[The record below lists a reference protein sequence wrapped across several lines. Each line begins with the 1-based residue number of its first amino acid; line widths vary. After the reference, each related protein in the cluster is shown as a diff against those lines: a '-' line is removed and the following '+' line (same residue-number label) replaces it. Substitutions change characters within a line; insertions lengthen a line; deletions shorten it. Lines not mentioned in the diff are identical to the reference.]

1 MLSIEKLLDLR
12 GKNVI
17 ITGAASGMA
26 AAATKLLLSLGANV
40 YAIDRNE
47 IHLPVKKAI
56 QGDLSNGPAIN
67 KVVAELPDSIDA
79 AYLCCGVAQMK
90 KREQMIMDINYFGQK
105 YLAESI
111 LPRIVDE
118 GSVTFI
124 SSTGGYYWFQH
135 MDLIGEVLAIDSFDE
150 FDAWV
155 NSHLD
160 IYDKKGVPDVYSF
173 SKECLNAYIK
183 SKAREGDYIKRKV
196 RINAIGPSYS
206 ATGLISDFNKAIS
219 PDGSD
224 EGGAGIM
231 NNMFLK
237 SWNGRPGTS
246 EDMGYP
252 LVVIGSKLCGYMSGQ
267 IVYIDYGLTGD
278 MDYKAAKKA

>member
-1 MLSIEKLLDLR
+1 MLSIEKLMDLA

-26 AAATKLLLSLGANV
+26 KAATELLLSLGANV
-40 YAIDRNE
+40 YAIDRNP
-47 IHLPVKKAI
+47 IDLPVTKAI
-56 QGDLSNGPAIN
+56 QGDLSNGPAID
-67 KVVAELPDSIDA
+67 KVVEELPEVIDA
-79 AYLCCGVAQMK
+79 AYLCCGVALMK
-90 KREQMIMDINYFGQK
+90 DREQMIMDINYFGQK
-105 YLAESI
+105 YLAEKI
-111 LPRIVDE
+111 LPRVPDE

-124 SSTGGYYWFQH
+124 SSTGGYFWNQH
-135 MDLIGEVLAIDSFDE
+135 MNYINEILEIETFEE

-160 IYDKKGVPDVYSF
+160 IYDKDGIPDVYSF
-173 SKECLNAYIK
+173 SKECLNAYVK
-183 SKAREGDYIKRKV
+183 SKSREGDYIKRKV

-206 ATGLISDFNKAIS
+206 ATGLIADFNKAIS

-224 EGGAGIM
+224 EGGAEIM
-231 NNMFLK
+231 NEMFLK

-267 IVYIDYGLTGD
+267 IIYIDYGLTGD
-278 MDYKAAKKA
+278 MDYKAVK

>member
-1 MLSIEKLLDLR
+1 MLSIEKLLGLK
-12 GKNVI
+12 GKNVV

-26 AAATKLLLSLGANV
+26 KAATQLLLSLGANV

-47 IHLPVKKAI
+47 IDLPVTKAI
-56 QGDLSNGPAIN
+56 QGDLSNGPAID
-67 KVVAELPDSIDA
+67 KVVAELPDVIDA
-79 AYLCCGVAQMK
+79 AYLCCGVALMK
-90 KREQMIMDINYFGQK
+90 DREQMIMDINYFGQK

-111 LPRIVDE
+111 LPRIPDE

-124 SSTGGYYWFQH
+124 SSTGGYSWNQH
-135 MDLIGEVLAIDSFDE
+135 MDLIGEVLAIDSFDA

-155 NSHLD
+155 NNHLD
-160 IYDKKGVPDVYSF
+160 IYGKDGFPDVYAF
-173 SKECLNAYIK
+173 SKECLNAYVK
-183 SKAREGDYIKRKV
+183 SKSREGDYIKRKV

-224 EGGAGIM
+224 EGGAEIM

-267 IVYIDYGLTGD
+267 IVYIDFGLTGD
-278 MDYKAAKKA
+278 MDFKAAAK

>member
-1 MLSIEKLLDLR
+1 MLSIEKLIGLK
-12 GKNVI
+12 GKNVV

-40 YAIDRNE
+40 YAIDRNK
-47 IHLPVKKAI
+47 IDLPVTKAI
-56 QGDLSNGPAIN
+56 QGDLSQGPAID
-67 KVVAELPDSIDA
+67 KVVAELPSSIDA

-90 KREQMIMDINYFGQK
+90 NREQMIMDINYFGQK

-111 LPRIVDE
+111 LPRIPDE

-124 SSTGGYYWFQH
+124 SSTGGYYWRQH
-135 MDLIGEVLAIDSFDE
+135 MDLIREILTIDSFDE

-160 IYDKKGVPDVYSF
+160 IYEKNGLPDVYSF

-206 ATGLISDFNKAIS
+206 ATGLIADFNKAIS

-224 EGGAGIM
+224 EGGAEIM

-278 MDYKAAKKA
+278 MDYKAAK

>member
-26 AAATKLLLSLGANV
+26 AAATKLLLSLGANI

-160 IYDKKGVPDVYSF
+160 IYDKNGVPDVYSF

-206 ATGLISDFNKAIS
+206 ATSLISYFNKAIS

-224 EGGAGIM
+224 EGGAEIM

-278 MDYKAAKKA
+278 MDYKATKKA

>member
-1 MLSIEKLLDLR
+1 MLDIEKLFDLR

-17 ITGAASGMA
+17 ITGAASGIA
-26 AAATKLLLSLGANV
+26 AAAIKLLLSLGANI
-40 YAIDRNE
+40 YAIDQSK
-47 IHLPVKKAI
+47 ITLPVKKAI
-56 QGDLSNGPAIN
+56 RSNLNSASAID
-67 KVVAELPDSIDA
+67 KVVAKLPDTIDA
-79 AYLCCGVAQMK
+79 AYLCFGVPLMK
-90 KREQMIMDINYFGQK
+90 NCEQMIMDINYFGQK

-124 SSTGGYYWFQH
+124 SSTGGYDWSHH
-135 MDLIGEVLAIDSFDE
+135 MDLIGNILTIDNFDE

-160 IYDKKGVPDVYSF
+160 IYEKNDLPDVCSF
-173 SKECLNAYIK
+173 SRECLNAYIK
-183 SKAREGDYIKRKV
+183 SMSREGNYIKRKV

-206 ATGLISDFNKAIS
+206 AAGLISDLNNSAPPDS
-219 PDGSD
+219 PGESGT
-224 EGGAGIM
+224 GGV
-231 NNMFLK
+231 NNLLLK

-252 LVVIGSKLCGYMSGQ
+252 LVVIGSRLFGYMSGQ
-267 IVYIDYGLTGD
+267 IIYIDYGLTGD
-278 MDYKAAKKA
+278 MDYKAVKLD

>member
-26 AAATKLLLSLGANV
+26 AAATKLLLSLGANI
-40 YAIDRNE
+40 YAVDGSKIS
-47 IHLPVKKAI
+47 LPVKKAI
-56 QGDLSNGPAIN
+56 RADLSSASAID
-67 KVVAELPDSIDA
+67 KVVAKLPGTIDA
-79 AYLCCGVAQMK
+79 AYLCFGVALMK
-90 KREQMIMDINYFGQK
+90 NREQMIMDINYFGQK

-124 SSTGGYYWFQH
+124 SSTGGYHWSKH
-135 MDLIGEVLAIDSFDE
+135 MDLIGDVLAIGSFDE

-160 IYDKKGVPDVYSF
+160 IYGKNGLPDVCSF
-173 SKECLNAYIK
+173 SRECLNAYIK
-183 SKAREGDYIKRKV
+183 SRAREGDYIKRKV

-206 ATGLISDFNKAIS
+206 AAGLIADVNNSTS
-219 PDGSD
+219 PDDDGED
-224 EGGAGIM
+224 HAGAV
-231 NNMFLK
+231 NNLFLK

-252 LVVIGSKLCGYMSGQ
+252 LVVIGSKLCGYISGQ
-267 IVYIDYGLTGD
+267 IIYIDYGLTGD
-278 MDYKAAKKA
+278 MDYKAAK

>member
-1 MLSIEKLLDLR
+1 MLSIENLIDLKD
-12 GKNVI
+12 KNVV

-26 AAATKLLLSLGANV
+26 KAASELLISLGANV
-40 YAIDRNE
+40 YAIDRND
-47 IHLPVKKAI
+47 IDLDVKKAI
-56 QGDLSNGPAIN
+56 KGDLSNEKAIDE
-67 KVVAELPDSIDA
+67 VVSQLPDTIHA
-79 AYLCCGVAQMK
+79 AYLCCGVALMK
-90 KREQMIMDINYFGQK
+90 DREQMIMDINYFGQK

-124 SSTGGYYWFQH
+124 SSTGGYAYMQH
-135 MDLIGEVLAIDSFDE
+135 KELMNEVLAIETFDE
-150 FDAWV
+150 FNKWV

-160 IYDKKGVPDVYSF
+160 IYNQNTVPDVYSF
-173 SKECLNAYIK
+173 SKECLNAYVK

-206 ATGLISDFNKAIS
+206 STGLISDFNKAIS

-224 EGGAGIM
+224 EGGAKIM
-231 NNMFLK
+231 EDMFLK

-252 LVVIGSKLCGYMSGQ
+252 LVIIGSKLCSYMSGQ
-267 IVYIDYGLTGD
+267 IIYIDYGLTGD
-278 MDYKAAKKA
+278 MDYKSFKD

>member
-1 MLSIEKLLDLR
+1 MLSVEKIMDLR
-12 GKNVI
+12 GKTVV

-26 AAATKLLLSLGANV
+26 KAATKLLLSLGAEV
-40 YAIDRNE
+40 YAIDRNA
-47 IHLPVKKAI
+47 IDLPVARSI
-56 QGDLSNGPAIN
+56 QGDLSNGPAIDA
-67 KVVAELPDSIDA
+67 VVEQLPDSIDA
-79 AYLCCGVAQMK
+79 AYLCCGVALMK
-90 KREQMIMDINYFGQK
+90 DREKMIMDINYFGQK
-105 YLAESI
+105 YLAEKL

-124 SSTGGYYWFQH
+124 SSTGGYYWHAH
-135 MDLIGEVLAIDSFDE
+135 MDLIREVLAIDSFDE
-150 FDAWV
+150 FDTWV
-155 NSHLD
+155 LSHLG
-160 IYDKKGVPDVYSF
+160 IYNKDSVPDVYSF
-173 SKECLNAYIK
+173 SKECLNAYVK
-183 SKAREGDYIKRKV
+183 SKSREGDYIKRKV

-206 ATGLISDFNKAIS
+206 ATGLIGDFNKAIS

-224 EGGAGIM
+224 EGGAEIM

-252 LVVIGSKLCGYMSGQ
+252 LVVIGSRLFGYMSGQ

-278 MDYKAAKKA
+278 MWYQSVK